1 MDMHPDTPDLLIRN
15 GRVLD
20 PATGRDERADVLVRD
35 GRIES
40 IESRCDVEG
49 MQELDA
55 TDCLVVPGLVDPH
68 VHLRE
73 PGGEAKETIASGTKA
88 ALAGGFT
95 TVCCMPNTTPALD
108 SPRALDFVHL
118 KAAESAAC
126 RVFVVAA
133 ATIGRLGE
141 QIAPIDSLIR
151 AGAVGI
157 SDDGDV
163 VASPRMM
170 QQVLACCARHD
181 TIFMQHAQEPTLTE
195 GASMNSGP
203 TASKLGLRGW
213 PAIAEELIV
222 ERDIRILAETGGRYH
237 VQHVSSGTTVDL
249 IRKARATGL
258 QVSGEASPHH
268 LLLDDRACDGYDTMA
283 KMNPPLR
290 TEADVHALRQGV
302 MDGTITVLATDH
314 APHTLEEKA
323 KDFES
328 APFGIVGLECALAL
342 YAKALIDSGLIDWP
356 RLVALLTIE
365 PARLVGLDTVGIGR
379 LAVGGPADITLIDP
393 NLEWEISTDQFVGQG
408 RNCPF
413 DGWKVK
419 GRAITTIVEGTIA
432 QTTRPVPTDT

>member
-1 MDMHPDTPDLLIRN
+1 MDSTPASADLLIRN

-20 PATGRDERADVLVRD
+20 PASGRDESADVLIRN
-35 GRIES
+35 GRVES
-40 IESRCDVEG
+40 IEPRNSVEG
-49 MQELDA
+49 VRELDA
-55 TDCLVVPGLVDPH
+55 SDCLVVPGLVDPH

-73 PGGEAKETIASGTKA
+73 PGGEAKETIASGTRA
-88 ALAGGFT
+88 AVSGGFT
-95 TVCCMPNTTPALD
+95 TVCCMPNTTPTLD
-108 SPRALDFVHL
+108 SLHALDFVHL
-118 KAAESAAC
+118 RAAESAAC

-141 QIAPIDSLIR
+141 QIAPIDSLIG

-170 QQVLACCARHD
+170 HQVLACCAKHD
-181 TIFMQHAQEPTLTE
+181 TVFMQHAQEPTLTE

-203 TASKLGLRGW
+203 TATKLGLKGW

-222 ERDIRILAETGGRYH
+222 ERDIRLLTDTGGRYH
-237 VQHVSSGTTVDL
+237 VQHVSSGATVDL

-268 LLLDDRACDGYDTMA
+268 LLLDDRACDDYDTMA

-290 TEADVHALRQGV
+290 TEADIHALRQGV
-302 MDGTITVLATDH
+302 ADGTITVLATDH
-314 APHTLEEKA
+314 APHTLDEKA
-323 KDFES
+323 RDFES

-342 YAKALIDSGLIDWP
+342 YAKALIDTGLIDWP

-365 PARLVGLDTVGIGR
+365 PARLVGLDGEGVGR
-379 LAVGGPADITLIDP
+379 LEVGTPGDITIIDP
-393 NLEWEISTDQFVGQG
+393 NLEWTISTDEFVGKG

-413 DGWKVK
+413 DGWNVR
-419 GRAITTIVEGTIA
+419 GRAITTIIEGTIA
-432 QTTRPVPTDT
+432 GTHPARVLAD